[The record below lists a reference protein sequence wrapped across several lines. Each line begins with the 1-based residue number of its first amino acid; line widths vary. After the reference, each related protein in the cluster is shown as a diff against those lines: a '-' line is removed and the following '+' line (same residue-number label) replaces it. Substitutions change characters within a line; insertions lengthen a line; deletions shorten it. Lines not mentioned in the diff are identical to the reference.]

1 MSAIFKPD
9 ITRTPAPDW
18 DDDRLMAEIGRGNQQ
33 AAQILIDRHLSYV
46 LKICTSKLGNG
57 QDGEDAAQDV
67 FASVWKN
74 AAHWQSGRAKVTTW
88 LYRIAVNRCIDIL
101 RKKRPQSGLDE
112 IAEPEDDAENAEAL
126 MQAADRNRIIRSA
139 LAALSDD
146 QQRAIELVY
155 YREIGQREAAEI
167 MGISLAA
174 LESVLRRGRQRL
186 HEKLAA
192 MRADLQAV

>member
-46 LKICTSKLGNG
+46 LKICTSKLGSG

-112 IAEPEDDAENAEAL
+112 IAEPEDDAESAEAL

-139 LAALSDD
+139 LVELGHRAGLLSRDGPARSGRNNGYFPR
-146 QQRAIELVY
+146 RA
-155 YREIGQREAAEI
+155 
-167 MGISLAA
+167 GICFTS
-174 LESVLRRGRQRL
+174 
-186 HEKLAA
+186 
-192 MRADLQAV
+192 RASAPA